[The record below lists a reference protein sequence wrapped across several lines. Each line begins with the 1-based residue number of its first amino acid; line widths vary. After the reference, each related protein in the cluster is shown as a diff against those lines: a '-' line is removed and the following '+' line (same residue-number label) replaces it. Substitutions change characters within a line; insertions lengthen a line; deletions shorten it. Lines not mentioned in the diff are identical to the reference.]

1 MQALTSPLSE
11 MQQYVLLGKP
21 SDTTKSISPI
31 KGGIPHATE
40 LVCTTHIKQTVPPI
54 MNDVMCYIFHFNNYV
69 ALTINVEVNGVQ
81 GRTEFYVGEHYD

>member
-11 MQQYVLLGKP
+11 MQLYVLLGKP
-21 SDTTKSISPI
+21 SGTTKSISPI

-54 MNDVMCYIFHFNNYV
+54 MNNVMLVVCPSFIRI
-69 ALTINVEVNGVQ
+69 LKPTKLLK
-81 GRTEFYVGEHYD
+81 